1 MENVKSLTFIYST
14 LNLSEVFQDF
24 LITNYALS
32 DLTLGTD
39 GAVLSVFITFAIS
52 RYDSEQK
59 TLPH

>member
-14 LNLSEVFQDF
+14 LNFSEVFQDF